1 MWRCSLNDK
10 FRLSLSQNCLL
21 EGVLNQR
28 LVTSTLLLLIIIFLP
43 VILRLM
49 MNILRLTIFNKVS
62 IYILK
67 YEIVFVENVD
77 V

>member
-1 MWRCSLNDK
+1 
-10 FRLSLSQNCLL
+10 
-21 EGVLNQR
+21 
-28 LVTSTLLLLIIIFLP
+28 
-43 VILRLM
+43 